1 MRSILSTA
9 ALLLALSLATP
20 IVAGPVTDA
29 ATKVE
34 AAAANDDFDIW
45 YQANEAL
52 LEAAW
57 NVPGLHFGNIAN
69 TTVPAPVYGNF
80 EERADTVY
88 TAGEPILIYVEPR
101 GYGYGDVGGGMLEIA
116 FGIDLRVLDPAGTV
130 LLEMPDFN
138 NFTLQTRARARE
150 LMFNLTVSLDGAPP
164 GDYQLEF
171 TFNDRNGGQSDS
183 FTSNITI
190 K

>member
-1 MRSILSTA
+1 MLSTA
-9 ALLLALSLATP
+9 ALLVSLGGVAP
-20 IVAGPVTDA
+20 VLAGPVTEA

-34 AAAANDDFDIW
+34 AAAAADDFAAW
-45 YQANEAL
+45 YEANEAL

-69 TTVPAPVYGNF
+69 TTVPAPAYGNF

-88 TAGEPILIYVEPR
+88 AVGEPILIYAEPR

-130 LLEMPDFN
+130 LLEMPDFS
-138 NFTLQTRARARE
+138 NFTLQTRAQARE

-171 TFNDRNGGQSDS
+171 TFNDRHGGQSDS
-183 FTSNITI
+183 FISNVTI
-190 K
+190 R

>member
-1 MRSILSTA
+1 MRSKPLSV
-9 ALLLALSLATP
+9 ALLLALGLAAP
-20 IVAGPVTDA
+20 VLAGPVTDA
-29 ATKVE
+29 AAEAE
-34 AAAANDDFDIW
+34 AAVAADDFDAW

-57 NVPGLHFGNIAN
+57 TLPGLHFGNLAM
-69 TTVPAPVYGNF
+69 TTVPAPMYGNY

-88 TAGEPILIYVEPR
+88 AADEPILIYAEPR

-116 FGIDLRVLDPAGTV
+116 FGVDLRVLDPAGTV
-130 LLEMPDFN
+130 LLELPEFST
-138 NFTLQTRARARE
+138 FTVQTRTRSRE
-150 LMFNLTVSLDGAPP
+150 LMFNLSVSLDGAPP

-171 TFNDRNGGQSDS
+171 TFNDRHGGQSDS